1 MRPAEKLLVLL
12 LCRLGQEI
20 RPLRPAELRR
30 FSEALAAVHTDENA
44 EVTDDVLRACGI
56 AAEMRQRVLS
66 LLARENVLTSY
77 LAAAPDISVLTRI
90 SEGYPQRLRSLGA
103 ECPGVLFCKGDP
115 RLLATRCVSLVGSR
129 RLSAQGRAFARHIG
143 TLAAKEGFTLVSG
156 GAPGAD
162 RTAQEAC
169 LAAGGRV
176 VSFVPDALTGCRAR
190 KNVLYCSDEGYEL
203 TFSAARALRRNL
215 FIHALG
221 EKVFVAQCPR
231 CAGGTW
237 AGTQENLRRGLSTV
251 YALRDGTEG
260 AEALGALGAVLLPGF
275 PPAIGD
281 LEPPQLS
288 IFN

>member
-30 FSEALAAVHTDENA
+30 LSEALAAVHADENA

-66 LLARENVLTSY
+66 LLARENVLASY
-77 LAAAPDISVLTRI
+77 LAAAPEVSVLTRI
-90 SEGYPQRLRSLGA
+90 SADFPQRLRSLGA
-103 ECPGVLFCKGDP
+103 DCPGVLFCKGDP

-129 RLSAQGRAFARHIG
+129 RLSARGRAFARHIG

-203 TFSAARALRRNL
+203 AFSAARALRRNL

-237 AGTQENLRRGLSTV
+237 AGTRENLHRGLSTV
-251 YALRDGTEG
+251 YALGDGTEG